1 MMNLSIIINLLL
13 DISAAL
19 LYFDTGGDYMETG
32 KKIKQCRKEKG
43 WTQRQLA
50 EKLGVTAAMVGL
62 WENGS
67 RNPKPATLEKIAD
80 ALGTVSAYLDSNLTH
95 YHTIGEGA
103 PDTPEGWKTGV
114 LIRTSSGVRCVQLDT
129 PEGQMLYYFTALNE
143 DGRNEA
149 IKRLAEMAQLPQYT
163 E

>member
-1 MMNLSIIINLLL
+1 
-13 DISAAL
+13 
-19 LYFDTGGDYMETG
+19 METG

-43 WTQRQLA
+43 LTQLQLA
-50 EKLGVTAAMVGL
+50 ERLGVTASMVGA
-62 WENGS
+62 WENGN
-67 RNPKPATLEKIAD
+67 RKPKPATLKKIAD
-80 ALGTVSAYLDSNLTH
+80 ALETEAAYLSDNLAH

-129 PEGQMLYYFTALNE
+129 PEGQMLYYFTAFNE

-163 E
+163 Q